1 MIERIGAIS
10 NQLSGAANII
20 AERDMLWRDE
30 TYEFLEAH
38 EVLRDVR
45 RQSEVAQGL
54 DAELQKFRREIPPG
68 WRRTM
73 DFSAHVRRP
82 LNDQRRR
89 CTGCKK

>member
-10 NQLSGAANII
+10 NQLSGAVNIV
-20 AERDMLWRDE
+20 AERDMSEKDE

-38 EVLRDVR
+38 EVLRDMR
-45 RQSEVAQGL
+45 RQLEVAQGL

-73 DFSAHVRRP
+73 ELFCTCATPSQRSASP
-82 LNDQRRR
+82 LHWL
-89 CTGCKK
+89 

>member
-10 NQLSGAANII
+10 NQLSGAVNIV
-20 AERDMLWRDE
+20 AERDMSEKDE

-38 EVLRDVR
+38 EVLRDMR
-45 RQSEVAQGL
+45 RQLEVAQGL
-54 DAELQKFRREIPPG
+54 DAELEKFRWEIPPG

-73 DFSAHVRRP
+73 EFSAHVRRP